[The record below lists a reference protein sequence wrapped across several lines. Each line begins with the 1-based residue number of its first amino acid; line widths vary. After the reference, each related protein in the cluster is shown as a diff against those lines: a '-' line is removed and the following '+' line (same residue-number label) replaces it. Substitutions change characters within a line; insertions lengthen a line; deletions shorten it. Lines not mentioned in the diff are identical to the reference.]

1 MENEVLEN
9 KTINDN
15 DILSMLQSS
24 PQRRGNSKPLKDKVL
39 RSIDKELELLDERD
53 NLEYQTLS
61 NGKKEDGRFWRL
73 HPINDDSVVLNIK
86 HKKKIFKFNGENKV
100 FIVDKNIESVKER
113 LQSVRSFLSQKES
126 NDSIFDK
133 ENCGLDS

>member
-9 KTINDN
+9 RTINDN
-15 DILSMLQSS
+15 DILSMLKSS

-39 RSIDKELELLDERD
+39 RSIHKELELLDERD

>member
-9 KTINDN
+9 ETINEN
-15 DILSMLQSS
+15 DILSMLESS
-24 PQRRGNSKPLKDKVL
+24 PQRRGNSKTLKEKVL

-53 NLEYQTLS
+53 SLEIQTLS
-61 NGKKEDGRFWRL
+61 NGKKEDGRFWRR
-73 HPINDDSVVLNIK
+73 HPINDDEVVLNIK

>member
-15 DILSMLQSS
+15 DILSMLESS
-24 PQRRGNSKPLKDKVL
+24 PQRRGNSKPLKEKVL
-39 RSIDKELELLDERD
+39 RSIDKELELLDDRD
-53 NLEYQTLS
+53 SLEIQTLS
-61 NGKKEDGRFWRL
+61 NGKKEDGRFWRR

-100 FIVDKNIESVKER
+100 FIVDKKIESVKER

>member
-1 MENEVLEN
+1 MEKEVLEN
-9 KTINDN
+9 ETINDN
-15 DILSMLQSS
+15 DILSMLESS
-24 PQRRGNSKPLKDKVL
+24 PQRRGNSKTLKEKVL

-53 NLEYQTLS
+53 SLEIQTLS

-73 HPINDDSVVLNIK
+73 HPISDDKVVLNIK

-100 FIVDKNIESVKER
+100 FIVDAKIESVKNT

-133 ENCGLDS
+133 VNCGFES